1 MEAFGQWG
9 IAEDVLAVAF
19 PMLEEKIVH
28 SVAEE
33 AAFLVTVE
41 TALSEAALLVT
52 VEIAHLAAVLAS
64 SHRAVQVVAVQAAR
78 LYNVRSSPVFESP
91 GTCRSG

>member
-1 MEAFGQWG
+1 M
-9 IAEDVLAVAF
+9 LAVAF

-78 LYNVRSSPVFESP
+78 LVARLVKVDAEPLVKVE
-91 GTCRSG
+91 GAH